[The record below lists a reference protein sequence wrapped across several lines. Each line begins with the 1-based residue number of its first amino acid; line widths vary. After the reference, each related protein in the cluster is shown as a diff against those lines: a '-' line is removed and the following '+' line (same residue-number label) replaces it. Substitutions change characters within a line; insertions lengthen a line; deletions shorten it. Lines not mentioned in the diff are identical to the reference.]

1 MDENKIIKLFNSV
14 SKEEKPQKK
23 QASSF
28 ALSTNP
34 IIQRML
40 LTNLQNKKDKFKLK
54 DLFR

>member
-1 MDENKIIKLFNSV
+1 MDENKIIKLFNSI

-23 QASSF
+23 QVSSF
-28 ALSTNP
+28 SFSTNP

-40 LTNLQNKKDKFKLK
+40 LTNLQNKKDKFKFK